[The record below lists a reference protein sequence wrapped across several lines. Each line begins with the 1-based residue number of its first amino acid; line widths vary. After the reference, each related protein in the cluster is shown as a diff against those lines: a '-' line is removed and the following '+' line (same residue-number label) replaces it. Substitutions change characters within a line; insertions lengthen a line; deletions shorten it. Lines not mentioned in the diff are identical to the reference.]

1 MRDLDHGPVEST
13 GGLRRVREG
22 IDTSNAVK
30 LTWWNTTPSRDARGR
45 AVSTVATRRSY
56 VPFGSKVMIV
66 SISSS
71 AVICHLSH
79 TRWPLDSRP
88 AMPWALVSSN
98 AP

>member
-1 MRDLDHGPVEST
+1 VP
-13 GGLRRVREG
+13 
-22 IDTSNAVK
+22 
-30 LTWWNTTPSRDARGR
+30 
-45 AVSTVATRRSY
+45 TVATRRSY